1 MRKEQKW
8 KLNEQQAI
16 NDELKAKEDRQQDQ
30 RGDIERLRERQTW
43 QARVAALPFPQYQLP
58 KKAFKEAKDEHK
70 KEEKDFARLQR
81 QTEPNLLAERG
92 KDAYLKRNEQVVP
105 KCANMAEKSEN
116 QASNIKTAIEAK
128 KQQIKELDGETAAAK
143 KLSDKAKQDMPGLQ
157 RNKTALERAIEDR
170 PADIDFP
177 AYNERLREVTRQI
190 RDIDP
195 RREEIR
201 LEIGSLSQHIKQRA
215 AIIEQAEAEKAS
227 LNTQAGQQAKKLKRA
242 SPEAHRAWEWIQKH
256 PKRFQGEIYGPP
268 IVSCSARDPRFA
280 RQVESALGQGKMI
293 AFTATSRDDY
303 RELGK
308 VVHDE
313 LRLDRI
319 NIRQSGTPLANFRAP
334 CTDEQLR
341 SYGLKGWILDLIE
354 GPEAVLAML
363 CDNRRIHATGYTTR
377 DQLGNAAV
385 DALKGPQSPIT
396 SWVTSTESFQ
406 VLRRR
411 ESGEYA
417 TSMRAN
423 QLGQARYV
431 IRGCQWGRK
440 VTRRGR
446 LRLNERFVDWQ

>member
-1 MRKEQKW
+1 
-8 KLNEQQAI
+8 
-16 NDELKAKEDRQQDQ
+16 
-30 RGDIERLRERQTW
+30 
-43 QARVAALPFPQYQLP
+43 
-58 KKAFKEAKDEHK
+58 
-70 KEEKDFARLQR
+70 
-81 QTEPNLLAERG
+81 
-92 KDAYLKRNEQVVP
+92 
-105 KCANMAEKSEN
+105 MAEKSEN
-116 QASNIKTAIEAK
+116 QASNIKNAIEAE
-128 KQQIKELDGETAAAK
+128 KQQIEELDGENAAAK
-143 KLSDKAKQDMPGLQ
+143 KHSEKARQNMPGLQ
-157 RNKTALERAIEDR
+157 PNKTALERANENK
-170 PADIDFP
+170 PPEIDFP

-201 LEIGSLSQHIKQRA
+201 LEIGSLSQNIQQRA

-227 LNTQAGQQAKKLKRA
+227 LNTQAGQQVKSSNVPLRMRA
-242 SPEAHRAWEWIQKH
+242 EPGNGSRSIPNAFR
-256 PKRFQGEIYGPP
+256 
-268 IVSCSARDPRFA
+268 
-280 RQVESALGQGKMI
+280 VETALGEGEMI

-303 RELGK
+303 RELGN

-385 DALKGPQSPIT
+385 AALKDPQSPIT
-396 SWVTSTESFQ
+396 SWATGTVSW
-406 VLRRR
+406 RRDYR
-411 ESGEYA
+411 EHA

-423 QLGQARYV
+423 QLGQAGYFTDVLAAQHEDADMEARV
-431 IRGCQWGRK
+431 EAAQRAIEEHQQTKAELSREFKAKAESRERLMQEDANIREEKNTKQKALSQYNALLTKSESAEDKLTQAREKINALGA
-440 VTRRGR
+440 TRRELAGR
-446 LRLNERFVDWQ
+446 GDRLTVEKGQLAID